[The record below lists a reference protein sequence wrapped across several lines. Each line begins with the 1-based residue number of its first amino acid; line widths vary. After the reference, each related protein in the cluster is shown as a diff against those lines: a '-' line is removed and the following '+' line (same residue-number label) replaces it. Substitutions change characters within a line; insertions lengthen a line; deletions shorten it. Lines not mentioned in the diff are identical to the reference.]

1 MKRLL
6 VLVLLVGC
14 STTAAPPPKPA
25 LVIPRELTFCPKGV
39 PQPATP
45 KPPRTTEVIAD
56 AFNKAK
62 TAGQTTDAALAE
74 CSRRLDRLNK
84 LISP

>member
-1 MKRLL
+1 MKQIMLVALL
-6 VLVLLVGC
+6 AGC
-14 STTAAPPPKPA
+14 AAPHAPPPAAIVVPQ
-25 LVIPRELTFCPKGV
+25 ELTFCPKGV

-62 TAGQTTDAALAE
+62 TAGQQTDAALAE
-74 CSRRLDRLNK
+74 CSRRLDRLNQI
-84 LISP
+84 ISP